1 LNKPIIALLVA
12 IIVVLLVASNIY
24 TYFAAYN
31 EGLSQDVT
39 EKMIEF
45 CEKDMNI
52 CVTDCM
58 VLQNAIANMEQ
69 LEMPNQGK

>member
-1 LNKPIIALLVA
+1 VA
-12 IIVVLLVASNIY
+12 VLIGSNIY
-24 TYFAAYN
+24 TYFAGYA
-31 EGLSQDVT
+31 EGLSQDIT

-45 CEKDMNI
+45 CEEDMNI